1 MKKAVIII
9 SLIGAALLILDSM
22 NAANSLL
29 LFLFAG
35 VIPGTNVLISPV
47 DMMAATAT
55 AIVVVILRI
64 TVWPTIRLSLFSAPA
79 KTVRTKRTTHR
90 TV

>member
-1 MKKAVIII
+1 MKKAITIICTV
-9 SLIGAALLILDSM
+9 GALLLILDSM

-35 VIPGTNVLISPV
+35 VIPGTNFLVSPI

-55 AIVVVILRI
+55 AMTVVILRL
-64 TVWPTIRLSLFSAPA
+64 TVWPIIRSSLDSEPIKA
-79 KTVRTKRTTHR
+79 RSKRTAR
-90 TV
+90 RAA